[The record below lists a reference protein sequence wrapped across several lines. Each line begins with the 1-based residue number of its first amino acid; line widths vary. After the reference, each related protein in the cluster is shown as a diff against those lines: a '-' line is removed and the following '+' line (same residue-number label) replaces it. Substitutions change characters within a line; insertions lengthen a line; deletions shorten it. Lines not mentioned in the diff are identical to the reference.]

1 MLITHAAFA
10 GWETLTS
17 SRRKRSALTEL
28 KRVEREDAEKRLLA
42 DTEEMMVRLRRLT
55 PPEKRVLARFF
66 TEQTRTLT
74 FDYRDGI
81 VGTLVSAGILYR
93 PVNVGK
99 LDRFPVSVQSW
110 AWDLLLQHPEL
121 LEKT

>member
-1 MLITHAAFA
+1 
-10 GWETLTS
+10 
-17 SRRKRSALTEL
+17 
-28 KRVEREDAEKRLLA
+28 
-42 DTEEMMVRLRRLT
+42 MMVRLRRLT

-110 AWDLLLQHPEL
+110 ARDLLLQHPEL